1 MPRRTASAARRG
13 LTRAAMRGCRRDL
26 TVRRRHCAPGPLG
39 RVLTGPHLLRAGR
52 PVRQKAQHAEG
63 IGAGRTASRTA
74 RPRGRAPGA
83 TDSSAPQPV
92 GYWVATSPLVQM
104 PKPILHAVADTS
116 ASREF
121 VAAELRPIVSLPA
134 RLPV

>member
-1 MPRRTASAARRG
+1 
-13 LTRAAMRGCRRDL
+13 MRGCRRDL